1 MSDIITLPNISIA
14 FVLVAILANVVAYF
28 KVKVNDSQ
36 TEFLRKD
43 RDDLI
48 KRLEIRD
55 GQLDEQ
61 TVLMAK
67 QNDLLK
73 KQQFE
78 IESLKEKI
86 NVLTSLATGQGHI
99 EALLQEIKNHN
110 VIVENR
116 YHEYMGCLTT
126 MIESQQR
133 IEQKVI
139 NSK

>member
-1 MSDIITLPNISIA
+1 MSDILTLPNISIA
-14 FVLVAILANVVAYF
+14 FVIVAILANIVAYF

-36 TEFLRKD
+36 VEFLRKD

-61 TVLMAK
+61 TILMAN

-86 NVLTSLATGQGHI
+86 NILTSLATGQGHI
-99 EALLQEIKNHN
+99 ETLLQEIKNHN
-110 VIVENR
+110 ATVEDR
-116 YHEYMGCLTT
+116 YHEYMGRLTT

>member
-1 MSDIITLPNISIA
+1 MSQLLTLPNISIA
-14 FVLVAILANVVAYF
+14 FVIVAILANIVAYF

-36 TEFLRKD
+36 VEFLRKD

-55 GQLDEQ
+55 GQIDEQ
-61 TVLMAK
+61 TLLLTN
-67 QNDLLK
+67 QTDQLK

-86 NVLTSLATGQGHI
+86 NVLTSLATGQEHI

-110 VIVENR
+110 AIVENR
-116 YHEYMGCLTT
+116 YHEYMGRLTT

-133 IEQKVI
+133 IEQKII

>member
-1 MSDIITLPNISIA
+1 MC
-14 FVLVAILANVVAYF
+14 
-28 KVKVNDSQ
+28 NDSQ

-86 NVLTSLATGQGHI
+86 V
-99 EALLQEIKNHN
+99 
-110 VIVENR
+110 
-116 YHEYMGCLTT
+116 
-126 MIESQQR
+126 
-133 IEQKVI
+133 
-139 NSK
+139 

>member
-1 MSDIITLPNISIA
+1 MLVLKMMSDEDKADSNPSKCFEL
-14 FVLVAILANVVAYF
+14 LCCDNV
-28 KVKVNDSQ
+28 
-36 TEFLRKD
+36 EFLRKD

-61 TVLMAK
+61 TVLMAN

-86 NVLTSLATGQGHI
+86 NVLTSLATGQEHI

-110 VIVENR
+110 AIVENR
-116 YHEYMGCLTT
+116 YHEYMGRLTT